1 MAKQRLSKQDW
12 LTAALTALAG
22 GGVGAVAVE
31 PLAQRLGVTRGS
43 FYWHFADRNA
53 LLHEA
58 LEWWESQG
66 TEAVIERV
74 NGIAEPRQRLRELFR
89 IAITEDPT
97 DGLEPALVAHADDPA
112 VAPVLHR
119 VTRRRVAFLADVYA
133 ELGFPAG
140 QARHRAVAAYAAY
153 VGWTQ
158 LRRAT
163 PTALPEIADD
173 PDALTHFVEHHVLP
187 PPDTT
192 TP

>member
-66 TEAVIERV
+66 TEAVIER
-74 NGIAEPRQRLRELFR
+74 
-89 IAITEDPT
+89 
-97 DGLEPALVAHADDPA
+97 
-112 VAPVLHR
+112 
-119 VTRRRVAFLADVYA
+119 
-133 ELGFPAG
+133 
-140 QARHRAVAAYAAY
+140 
-153 VGWTQ
+153 
-158 LRRAT
+158 
-163 PTALPEIADD
+163 
-173 PDALTHFVEHHVLP
+173 
-187 PPDTT
+187 
-192 TP
+192 

>member
-1 MAKQRLSKQDW
+1 MAKHRLSKQDW
-12 LTAALTALAG
+12 LTAALAALAE

-31 PLAQRLGVTRGS
+31 PLAHRLGVTRGS
-43 FYWHFADRNA
+43 FYWHFTDRNA

-58 LEWWESQG
+58 LEWWELQG
-66 TEAVIERV
+66 TEAVIDRV
-74 NGIAEPRQRLRELFR
+74 NGIAEPRQRLRTLFH

-97 DGLEPALVAHADDPA
+97 SGLEPALVAHADDPA

-119 VTRRRVAFLADVYA
+119 VTQRRISFLTDVYA
-133 ELGFPAG
+133 ELGLPPTR
-140 QARHRAVAAYAAY
+140 ARHQAVAAYAAY

-173 PDALTHFVEHHVLP
+173 PQALAHLVEGLVLVS
-187 PPDTT
+187 TT
-192 TP
+192 AP

>member
-1 MAKQRLSKQDW
+1 MAKRRLSKQDW
-12 LTAALTALAG
+12 LTAALAALAE

-58 LEWWESQG
+58 LQWWELQG

-74 NGIAEPRQRLRELFR
+74 NGIAEPRERLRTLLR

-97 DGLEPALVAHADDPA
+97 SGLEPALVAHADDPA
-112 VAPVLHR
+112 VAPALHR
-119 VTRRRVAFLADVYA
+119 VTQRRIAFLTDVYA
-133 ELGFPAG
+133 ELGLPAPRARY
-140 QARHRAVAAYAAY
+140 QAVSAYAAY
-153 VGWTQ
+153 VGWMQ

-163 PTALPEIADD
+163 PTVLPEIADD
-173 PDALTHFVEHHVLP
+173 PEALTHLVEHLVLASTGP
-187 PPDTT
+187 
-192 TP
+192 